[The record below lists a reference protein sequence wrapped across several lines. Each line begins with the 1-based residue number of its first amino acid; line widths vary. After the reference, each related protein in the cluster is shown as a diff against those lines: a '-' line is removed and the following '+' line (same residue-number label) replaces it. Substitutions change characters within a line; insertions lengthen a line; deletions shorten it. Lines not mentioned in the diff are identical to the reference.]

1 MILTFIFRNYFSLI
15 SRTELLTNL
24 VSKSSFCKIKGLFI
38 RAVLRSDVITP
49 SSELSEMSDR
59 DFNAACLA
67 THYPVLGERIQYSG
81 APEPESNLE
90 DGAETGDI
98 SISTQDDEG
107 HNLKKE
113 CRKWA
118 IRVARETKAINDME
132 KRLSALKKC
141 SSRAILTRDVSREDV
156 EARVEELEHILR
168 RTRTSK
174 MKEETKLSYL
184 RRELGPEVE
193 KWLADLPLAP
203 GDISGK
209 KVNIEDINRRISVAN
224 IIKRSGNIIVHYSK
238 ILASI

>member
-1 MILTFIFRNYFSLI
+1 
-15 SRTELLTNL
+15 
-24 VSKSSFCKIKGLFI
+24 
-38 RAVLRSDVITP
+38 
-49 SSELSEMSDR
+49 MSDR

-67 THYPVLGERIQYSG
+67 QHFPVLGERIQYSG
-81 APEPESNLE
+81 TPEVAA
-90 DGAETGDI
+90 DTGDI

-107 HNLKKE
+107 HVLKKE

-118 IRVARETKAINDME
+118 IRVARETKAIHDME

-193 KWLADLPLAP
+193 KWLADLPIPP
-203 GDISGK
+203 GDASRK
-209 KVNIEDINRRISVAN
+209 MVNIEDINRRISVAN
-224 IIKRSGNIIVHYSK
+224 IIKRYCNSK
-238 ILASI
+238 NEYILEIFAVDVDL

>member
-1 MILTFIFRNYFSLI
+1 
-15 SRTELLTNL
+15 
-24 VSKSSFCKIKGLFI
+24 
-38 RAVLRSDVITP
+38 
-49 SSELSEMSDR
+49 MSDR
-59 DFNAACLA
+59 DFNAACMA
-67 THYPVLGERIQYSG
+67 AHFPVLAERIQYSG
-81 APEPESNLE
+81 APDVQSNME
-90 DGAETGDI
+90 DGGDTGDI

-107 HNLKKE
+107 HVLKKE

-118 IRVARETKAINDME
+118 IRVARETKAIHDME

-193 KWLADLPLAP
+193 KWLADLPIPP
-203 GDISGK
+203 GDASRKI
-209 KVNIEDINRRISVAN
+209 VNIEDINRRISVAN
-224 IIKRSGNIIVHYSK
+224 IIKRYCNSNKMIK
-238 ILASI
+238 F

>member
-1 MILTFIFRNYFSLI
+1 
-15 SRTELLTNL
+15 
-24 VSKSSFCKIKGLFI
+24 
-38 RAVLRSDVITP
+38 
-49 SSELSEMSDR
+49 MSDR

-67 THYPVLGERIQYSG
+67 THFPVLGERIQYSG
-81 APEPESNLE
+81 APEPESNME

-107 HNLKKE
+107 HTLKKE

-118 IRVARETKAINDME
+118 VRVARETKAINDME

-193 KWLADLPLAP
+193 KWLADLPPTP
-203 GDISGK
+203 GNIGGK
-209 KVNIEDINRRISVAN
+209 KVNIDDINRRISVAN
-224 IIKRSGNIIVHYSK
+224 IIKRSGNIITQW
-238 ILASI
+238 

>member
-1 MILTFIFRNYFSLI
+1 MC
-15 SRTELLTNL
+15 SRDYNVECVT
-24 VSKSSFCKIKGLFI
+24 SH
-38 RAVLRSDVITP
+38 
-49 SSELSEMSDR
+49 LS
-59 DFNAACLA
+59 
-67 THYPVLGERIQYSG
+67 VLGHNIQYSMEINGATDHG
-81 APEPESNLE
+81 APG
-90 DGAETGDI
+90 DHDI

-107 HNLKKE
+107 HVLKKE

-174 MKEETKLSYL
+174 MKEETKISYL

-193 KWLADLPLAP
+193 KWLADLPLPP
-203 GDISGK
+203 GAAGTK
-209 KVNIEDINRRISVAN
+209 MVNIEDINRRISVAN
-224 IIKRSGNIIVHYSK
+224 IIKRCSK
-238 ILASI
+238 

>member
-1 MILTFIFRNYFSLI
+1 
-15 SRTELLTNL
+15 
-24 VSKSSFCKIKGLFI
+24 
-38 RAVLRSDVITP
+38 
-49 SSELSEMSDR
+49 MSDR

-67 THYPVLGERIQYSG
+67 TYYPVLGERIQYSG

-193 KWLADLPLAP
+193 KWLADLPLPP
-203 GDISGK
+203 GEAGTK
-209 KVNIEDINRRISVAN
+209 MVNIEDINRRISVAN
-224 IIKRSGNIIVHYSK
+224 IIKRCSHYLYTKVVFGTLSSLTNYFSSVT
-238 ILASI
+238 ISSERWMLLPQTTPWT